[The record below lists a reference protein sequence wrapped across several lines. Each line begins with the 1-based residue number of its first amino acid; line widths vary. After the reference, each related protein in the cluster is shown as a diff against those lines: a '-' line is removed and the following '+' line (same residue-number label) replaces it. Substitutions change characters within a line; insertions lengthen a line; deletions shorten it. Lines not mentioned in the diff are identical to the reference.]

1 MKKLPVLAPLFAAAI
16 FAPAMANAQFALHDG
31 DRVVFYG
38 DSITD
43 QRLYTLFTETY
54 VRTRF
59 PKLNVS
65 FVHSGWGGDRVS
77 GGGGGDIDT
86 RLTRDVLAYKPTVTT
101 IMLGMNDAAYRAFDQ
116 SIFNDYA
123 KGYRHIV
130 DRLHKEAPQDRL
142 TLIIPS
148 PYDDVTRAPGF
159 TGGYNA
165 VLLQYGAFVA
175 NLAKQNGATVA
186 DLNAPVVAMLQT
198 ANAKDPNLAQKIIPD
213 RVHPGDAGH
222 MTMAEALLKS
232 WNAPSVVSAV
242 EISGNRV
249 VRSANTKISDV
260 RTSDGGVAW
269 TQHDAALP
277 YPLNLGDPTT
287 RLVLDSSDFVSAL
300 DQQTVKV
307 SGLQGRYTLTIDGK
321 AVGAFSGDELNSGV
335 NIATLN
341 TPMFEQSQRVLAL
354 VRDRAEAHNQ
364 RWRSIETNWFLGPE
378 KAAGKEKEAVF
389 KALDRYAD
397 ALDKEAR
404 KAAQPVPHRFAL
416 VPAR

>member
-1 MKKLPVLAPLFAAAI
+1 MKRLSVLLALF
-16 FAPAMANAQFALHDG
+16 PALASAQFALHNG

-43 QRLYTLFTETY
+43 QRLYTLYTETF

-59 PKLNVS
+59 PKLDVS

-86 RLTRDVLAYKPTVTT
+86 RLTRDVLAYHPTVTT
-101 IMLGMNDAAYRAFDQ
+101 IMLGMNDAAYRAYDQ
-116 SIFNDYA
+116 NIFNDYA

-130 DRLHKEAPQDRL
+130 DRLKKEDPHDRL

-165 VLLQYGAFVA
+165 VLLQYGAFVSD
-175 NLAKQNGATVA
+175 LAKESGSTVA
-186 DLNAPVVAMLQT
+186 NLNAPVVAMLQN

-222 MTMAEALLKS
+222 MTMAEALLKA

-242 EISGNRV
+242 EISGTQVHTTNAKV
-249 VRSANTKISDV
+249 SDLHP
-260 RTSDGGVAW
+260 TGGGVAW
-269 TQHDAALP
+269 TQQDGALP
-277 YPLNLGDPTT
+277 YPVNMGDPSVK
-287 RLVLDSSDFVSAL
+287 LVLDSSDFVSAL

-307 SGLQGRYTLTIDGK
+307 SGLSGRYTLLIDDK
-321 AVGAFSGDELNSGV
+321 PVGAFSGEELGAGV

-341 TPMFEQSQRVLAL
+341 TPMMAQSQRVLAL

-378 KAAGKEKEAVF
+378 KAAAKEKEGVF
-389 KALDRYAD
+389 RALDKYAD